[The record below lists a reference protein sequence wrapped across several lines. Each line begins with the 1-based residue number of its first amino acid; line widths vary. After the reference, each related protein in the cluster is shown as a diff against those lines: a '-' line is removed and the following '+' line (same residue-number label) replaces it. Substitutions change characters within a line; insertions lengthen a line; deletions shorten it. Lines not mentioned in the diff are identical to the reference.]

1 MTKKKRGAIY
11 MDHIKIVKMNV
22 EKLIESQHS
31 TTEIARLSQIS
42 PSSISRIRSRERL
55 LKNLTL
61 ESIERLYNCSRSL
74 DI

>member
-1 MTKKKRGAIY
+1 
-11 MDHIKIVKMNV
+11 MDHFKIVKNQI
-22 EKLIESQHS
+22 EKLVDSEYS